1 MTPKDTDFYGKEVAD
16 AIRKACDKLQ
26 VPQEQLEIEVV
37 STGSTGIFGLIRKK
51 AHIKAHVRAEAPA
64 RDEQQQEESPAQSQ
78 QAEPLENAQEPPSV
92 QPDKPQGER
101 ASKSAPE
108 SAPEPAPEPAAEPA
122 TEPVAEQVDE
132 PVEKVIDYD
141 DEDDLD
147 DVSEDAAEDDGSG
160 EELSPEALAII
171 ERELS
176 RILELMGYSAPVE
189 IRAKGASV
197 LCHVGGGEHE
207 DVLTGQD
214 GKTLDS
220 IQYLLRKII
229 ARKVPNRLRLTVDV
243 GNYREKRLVYLKE
256 KAAELAEQVKED
268 GKTQV
273 IPALSPSE
281 RRVVHVSLQEDKEI
295 RSRSVGDGLF
305 KKILIYK
312 PGKGGK
318 SGGRKRGSSRGRRSN
333 NSRKKSE

>member
-16 AIRKACDKLQ
+16 AIKKACDKLQ

-37 STGSTGIFGLIRKK
+37 ATGSTGIFGLIRKK
-51 AHIKAHVRAEAPA
+51 AHIKAHIRAEAPEQ
-64 RDEQQQEESPAQSQ
+64 DERQREEPHVQAQQEKPHVQAAQ
-78 QAEPLENAQEPPSV
+78 QAEPPEKAQETTSV
-92 QPDKPQGER
+92 QPEKLQEEV
-101 ASKSAPE
+101 APK
-108 SAPEPAPEPAAEPA
+108 AA
-122 TEPVAEQVDE
+122 AEQVDK
-132 PVEKVIDYD
+132 PVEKIIEYE

-147 DVSEDAAEDDGSG
+147 EDSEGDSEDDGSG
-160 EELSPEALAII
+160 EELTPETLAII
-171 ERELS
+171 EQELS
-176 RILELMGYSAPVE
+176 KILELMGYSCPVE
-189 IRAKGASV
+189 IRSKGVSV
-197 LCHVGGGEHE
+197 LCHVGGEEHE
-207 DVLTGQD
+207 EVLTGQD

-229 ARKVPNRLRLTVDV
+229 ARKVPNRIRLTVDV

-256 KAAELAEQVKED
+256 KAAELAGQVKED

-318 SGGRKRGSSRGRRSN
+318 SGGRKRSSSRGRRSN

>member
-16 AIRKACDKLQ
+16 AIKKACDKLQ

-37 STGSTGIFGLIRKK
+37 ATGSTGIFGLIRKK
-51 AHIKAHVRAEAPA
+51 AHIKAHIRTEAPEQ
-64 RDEQQQEESPAQSQ
+64 DERQREEPHVQAQ
-78 QAEPLENAQEPPSV
+78 QAVPLEKVQETTSV
-92 QPDKPQGER
+92 QPEKLQEEV
-101 ASKSAPE
+101 APK
-108 SAPEPAPEPAAEPA
+108 AA
-122 TEPVAEQVDE
+122 AEQVDE
-132 PVEKVIDYD
+132 PVEKVIEYD
-141 DEDDLD
+141 DDDDLD
-147 DVSEDAAEDDGSG
+147 EDSEGDSEDDGSG
-160 EELSPEALAII
+160 EELTPETLATI
-171 ERELS
+171 EQELS
-176 RILELMGYSAPVE
+176 KILELMGYSSPVE
-189 IRAKGASV
+189 IRSKGVSV
-197 LCHVGGGEHE
+197 LCHVGGEEHE
-207 DVLTGQD
+207 EVLTGQD

-229 ARKVPNRLRLTVDV
+229 ARKVPNRIRLTVDV

-256 KAAELAEQVKED
+256 KAAELAGQVKED

-318 SGGRKRGSSRGRRSN
+318 SGGRKRSSSRGRRGN

>member
-16 AIRKACDKLQ
+16 AIKKACDKLQ

-37 STGSTGIFGLIRKK
+37 ATGSTGIFGLIRKK
-51 AHIKAHVRAEAPA
+51 AHIKAHIRAEAPQQK
-64 RDEQQQEESPAQSQ
+64 EPQQQQAEVQSQ
-78 QAEPLENAQEPPSV
+78 QAEPLEKAQENAPV
-92 QPDKPQGER
+92 QAEKPQEET
-101 ASKSAPE
+101 APR
-108 SAPEPAPEPAAEPA
+108 PA
-122 TEPVAEQVDE
+122 VEQVDE
-132 PVEKVIDYD
+132 HVEKAIDYD

-147 DVSEDAAEDDGSG
+147 EDSEDYSEDDGSG
-160 EELSPEALAII
+160 EELSPETLATI
-171 ERELS
+171 EQELS
-176 RILELMGYSAPVE
+176 KILELMGYSAPVE
-189 IRAKGASV
+189 IHSKGVSV
-197 LCHVGGGEHE
+197 VCHVGGEHHQ

-220 IQYLLRKII
+220 IQYLLRKIV

-243 GNYREKRLVYLKE
+243 GNYREERLVYLKE
-256 KAAELAEQVKED
+256 RAAELAEQVKED

-333 NSRKKSE
+333 NGRKKSE

>member
-16 AIRKACDKLQ
+16 AIKKACDKLQ

-37 STGSTGIFGLIRKK
+37 ATGSTGIFGLIRKK
-51 AHIKAHVRAEAPA
+51 AHIKAYIRAEAPEQGEPQQDVPQQ
-64 RDEQQQEESPAQSQ
+64 DEPKQEQAEVQSH
-78 QAEPLENAQEPPSV
+78 QAEPLEKAQEKAFV
-92 QPDKPQGER
+92 Q
-101 ASKSAPE
+101 
-108 SAPEPAPEPAAEPA
+108 AAEPQEEA
-122 TEPVAEQVDE
+122 ASQQQALEQVE
-132 PVEKVIDYD
+132 QAEEHVGKVIDDD

-147 DVSEDAAEDDGSG
+147 EDSEGDSEDDGSG
-160 EELSPEALAII
+160 EELSPETLTTI
-171 ERELS
+171 EQELS
-176 RILELMGYSAPVE
+176 KILELMGYSAPVE
-189 IRAKGASV
+189 IHSKGISV
-197 LCHVGGGEHE
+197 VCHVGGEHHE

-220 IQYLLRKII
+220 IQYLLRKIV

-243 GNYREKRLVYLKE
+243 GNYREERLVYLKE
-256 KAAELAEQVKED
+256 RAAELAEQVKED

-312 PGKGGK
+312 PGKGSK

-333 NSRKKSE
+333 NGRKKNE